1 VTTERL
7 NHQNPHLTKWDLRWI
22 QLAED
27 IKLWSKDP
35 YKKVGCVL
43 VKENRIVST
52 GYNGFPNGIADTA
65 IRLNDKTFKNNVI
78 IHAEKNAIVWAA
90 KEGVS
95 TDGCSAFITFPP
107 CSGCASVLIGA
118 GIKRIVCPNLNS
130 YHGSWKDSLTTA
142 SDILYEAGIHVLYY
156 ESL

>member
-1 VTTERL
+1 MTTGIS

-27 IKLWSKDP
+27 IKKWSKDP

-52 GYNGFPNGIADTA
+52 GYNGFPSGIADTA

-107 CSGCASVLIGA
+107 CSGCASMLIGA
-118 GIKRIVCPNLNS
+118 GIKRIVCPNLGL
-130 YHGSWKDSLTTA
+130 YLGSWKDSLTTA
-142 SDILYEAGIHVLYY
+142 SDILYEAGVPVLYY
-156 ESL
+156 EPL